1 MAARTP
7 VSARLTDEEVRL
19 IRKRDRERTEVLA
32 VADRHV
38 LLRHMDAV
46 DAEPEGLTDEA
57 LAEIQSRVDRATGQA
72 WHWAGNIDTGEP
84 YLATWLPGWGRCQI
98 FSIGHETRTVDDA
111 RSQEYREDLRSEE
124 GLTDEDEIHERVLD
138 SITDENGNYVTVPR
152 LWFYGDGVAAPARE
166 QVVFEVA
173 PEATSREDPKVYRAD
188 IVDIRHPDAQFIAHS
203 REDVEALLNE
213 VHRLKAL
220 LPVRP

>member
-7 VSARLTDEEVRL
+7 VSARLTDEEMRL
-19 IRKRDRERTEVLA
+19 IRKRDRERTDVLA

-38 LLRHMDAV
+38 LLRHMDAEA
-46 DAEPEGLTDEA
+46 AEPEGLTDEA

-98 FSIGHETRTVDDA
+98 FGIGHETRTV
-111 RSQEYREDLRSEE
+111 
-124 GLTDEDEIHERVLD
+124 
-138 SITDENGNYVTVPR
+138 PR
-152 LWFYGDGVAAPARE
+152 LWFYTDGVATPARD

-173 PEATSREDPKVYRAD
+173 PEATSREDPEVYRAD

-203 REDVEALLNE
+203 REDVEVLLNE

-220 LPVRP
+220 LRSAPDRQ